1 MSHSRIAQELSLFS
15 NCSYLGRFGTES
27 WSNNFAGRSIEFI
40 NIGIDIPAID
50 WYRNIWSTRN
60 GPVLLEAMEGFGHH
74 VLWHSGLLLRLIRK
88 YHGIAES
95 NATSNNIKMVPAQL
109 KHEWQWHIQNSA
121 DHEWNF
127 FFWQRMRVESF
138 RVCSSSE
145 VKSLLSNTEAFFM
158 VAINISKGHSNNLNH
173 DIL

>member
-40 NIGIDIPAID
+40 NNGIDIPAVD

-95 NATSNNIKMVPAQL
+95 NATSHNIKMVSAQL
-109 KHEWQWHIQNSA
+109 KHDIFKTLPITNGIFFSDNECEWKVFEFAVLVRSRACCPILKHSLW
-121 DHEWNF
+121 
-127 FFWQRMRVESF
+127 WQ
-138 RVCSSSE
+138 
-145 VKSLLSNTEAFFM
+145 
-158 VAINISKGHSNNLNH
+158 
-173 DIL
+173 